1 MLDPNGG
8 TAQHLLAPTGDAL
21 PPVLASDGDC
31 PVTAGLREA
40 CSVSSLHPNP
50 LRVTAAHAI
59 SAVTKQTQTFPHE

>member
-1 MLDPNGG
+1 MVERRSTCSLRQVTRSHRFWGRM
-8 TAQHLLAPTGDAL
+8 
-21 PPVLASDGDC
+21 GDC

-40 CSVSSLHPNP
+40 GSVSSLHPNP